1 VVRVHS
7 LVTEGVMHAREFLEQ
22 KNANYTVEELEFE
35 IQEFGECSQEW
46 GQ

>member
-7 LVTEGVMHAREFLEQ
+7 LVPKGVRHAKEFLEQ
-22 KNANYTVEELEFE
+22 KNANYTVEKLEFE

-46 GQ
+46 DQ